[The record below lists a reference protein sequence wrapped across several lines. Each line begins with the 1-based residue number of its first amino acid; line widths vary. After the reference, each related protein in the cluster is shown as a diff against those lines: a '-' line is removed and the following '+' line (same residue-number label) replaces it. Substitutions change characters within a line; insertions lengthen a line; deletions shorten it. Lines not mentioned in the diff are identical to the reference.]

1 MKQIWLEEFYRQWAV
16 ARGNKVD
23 PSIRTF
29 RRKWQEL
36 LDAAGLHSAED
47 QKVAQREAE
56 EEEFRGHIKLHR
68 LKGRK
73 NIILKIELPLVSEP
87 WLLESFNH
95 KAPAESLA
103 ESLAEIEKAA
113 AWSHQRFP
121 ELWKTWCNALKVAF
135 QTGKIQRPLDWRS
148 PDTVRTLLEMTY
160 RLTSLEWREGALVRE
175 VSIEIGL
182 NSKSLER
189 HRRAVEA
196 CLRQMFG
203 RQMPLQSLGIIL
215 TDSRSDLAGV
225 LTLHFPNQEMQIF
238 DKLKEIFSL
247 SLGDLER
254 AEYATTPALRL
265 LTVENSKTTLR
276 RLAAANS
283 DTSTLL
289 AACSFPTKA
298 LLRLLA
304 LLPKDLPVY
313 HFGDTDPA
321 GFHILSKL
329 RETSKRPVV
338 PFLMKRRAAG
348 EKIDLSE
355 YDQAL
360 LPRLL
365 GDSLLR
371 DVRADIEAMKETGC
385 KGDFEQETIG
395 LPDIAAWPFFNRV
408 DKNAV

>member
-1 MKQIWLEEFYRQWAV
+1 MKRVWLKEFYRQWAA
-16 ARGNKVD
+16 ARGKQIK
-23 PSIRTF
+23 PSIRSF

-47 QKVAQREAE
+47 QKAAQREAE
-56 EEEFRGHIKLHR
+56 AEESQGHLKLHR

-73 NIILKIELPLVSEP
+73 NIIQKIELPLVSES
-87 WLLESFNH
+87 WLLKSFNH
-95 KAPAESLA
+95 SAPAESLA
-103 ESLAEIEKAA
+103 ASLAEIEKAET
-113 AWSHQRFP
+113 WPHQRFP
-121 ELWKTWCNALKVAF
+121 DLWKTWCNTLKISF
-135 QTGKIQRPLDWRS
+135 RTGKIQRPLDWRS
-148 PDTVRTLLEMTY
+148 PDTVRTLLETTY

-175 VSIEIGL
+175 VSVEIGL
-182 NSKSLER
+182 KSKDLER
-189 HRRAVEA
+189 RRRAMEA
-196 CLRQMFG
+196 CLRQMFR

-225 LTLHFPNQEMQIF
+225 LTLHFPNQEVQVF

-254 AEYATTPALRL
+254 AEYATTPAKRL

-276 RLAAANS
+276 RLAVANA

-298 LLRLLA
+298 LLRLLD

-338 PFLMKRRAAG
+338 PFLMRRRPVG
-348 EKIDLSE
+348 KKCDLSE

-365 GDSLLR
+365 GDSFLR
-371 DVRADIEAMKETGC
+371 DVHGEIEAMRETGC

-395 LPDIAAWPFFNRV
+395 LPDLAAWPFFSRI
-408 DKNAV
+408 DKM